1 MSDERARLDTE
12 ESRRLGRMKAGLV
25 VTALGGMSVAIG
37 AMSQQDAIGEARM
50 PGLWL
55 MLGGVL
61 GALAGAIIA
70 WLHRPGEAARRL
82 DALGGRIDRA
92 QRARTQQLTL
102 FPISAL
108 IFSSLGVLT
117 VGRLQDGEA
126 LGLTDWLMMSLAP
139 LYAWVV
145 AAIVMGWDGGS
156 RKLKRYLD
164 DEFSR
169 VLRGRAIVFAFFVLL
184 AGATGVYGLG
194 LFQPE
199 LAVRLMPMVLGVAG
213 ASAGLR
219 FAWLDRKADQDG

>member
-1 MSDERARLDTE
+1 
-12 ESRRLGRMKAGLV
+12 MKAGLV

-37 AMSQQDAIGEARM
+37 AMSQQGAIGEARM

-139 LYAWVV
+139 LTQAELADKVGV
-145 AAIVMGWDGGS
+145 S
-156 RKLKRYLD
+156 RKTVNTVENGVFVPSTTLAL
-164 DEFSR
+164 S
-169 VLRGRAIVFAFFVLL
+169 LARA
-184 AGATGVYGLG
+184 
-194 LFQPE
+194 
-199 LAVRLMPMVLGVAG
+199 LGVTVED
-213 ASAGLR
+213 L
-219 FAWLDRKADQDG
+219 FWLND